1 MQIRRIT
8 VAAVLVFISAA
19 GWGVIQGQA
28 SAPESQSIGAQ
39 IVGTWKLAGIVVHH
53 PDGTE
58 TPDRL
63 GPNPIGYIMYDRS
76 GHMSVQFMSTTRT
89 ADTPVSSGY
98 TAYFGTYTIDEQ
110 EKSVTHHVEGSVSL
124 TGAGGNP
131 KRFVELNGDDLKL
144 IVRGAPSADGSPGS
158 VTTVHFT
165 RVKQP

>member
-1 MQIRRIT
+1 MQFRRSVI
-8 VAAVLVFISAA
+8 VAALVFILAPS
-19 GWGVIQGQA
+19 WGVAHGQA
-28 SAPESQSIGAQ
+28 PAPGSIGAQ
-39 IVGTWKLAGIVVHH
+39 IVGTWKLVGITVHH

-76 GHMSVQFMSTTRT
+76 GHMAVQFMSTTRT
-89 ADTPVSSGY
+89 ADTPVAGGY

-124 TGAGGNP
+124 GGIGGNP

-144 IVRGAPSADGSPGS
+144 IVKGAASADGSAGS
-158 VTTVHFT
+158 TTTVHFA
-165 RVKQP
+165 RVKQPTP